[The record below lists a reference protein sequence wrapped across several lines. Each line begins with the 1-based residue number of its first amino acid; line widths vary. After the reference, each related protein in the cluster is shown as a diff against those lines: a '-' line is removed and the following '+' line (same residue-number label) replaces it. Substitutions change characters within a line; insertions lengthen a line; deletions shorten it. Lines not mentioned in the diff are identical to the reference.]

1 MLNLSKQ
8 SIGADFSSMSRNTS
22 AAKVM
27 RLGGI
32 RRVSRVLFMTLGIG
46 FVMLFLPWTQNVYM
60 EGILTTLEPET
71 RPQEIQTVIEGKIDH
86 WYVREGMFV
95 KQGDTIARISEIKD
109 QYWDPF
115 LLERTQEQLDAKIN
129 SREAYKSKIDALES
143 QVTILRKN
151 LVLKTQQ
158 TKRKIQQIHYKLSAD
173 SAAIESARTDYLNF
187 KAQYDRGNELYKQN
201 LISKTD
207 LEIRQNKMQGA
218 MAKLNKAENEFS
230 ISQNDYLIA
239 EVELNGIEADYLEKI
254 FKTQS
259 EIQTAVS
266 DLAKVNEELSKLTN
280 MYSNYVIRAGNYFI
294 LAPQDGQIVKIHQA
308 GLGENIKA
316 GEALA
321 SITPDVT
328 QLAVAFYVQAVDLPL
343 FEKGRTVR
351 VQFDGWP
358 SIVFSGWPGTSFGT
372 FGGKVKV
379 IDNNISQNGLYRIL
393 VSPDSTDENWPN
405 LLAMGGGAKGYALLK
420 DVPVWYE
427 LWRRLNGFPPEFYR
441 MEAATAKKE
450 GGAK

>member
-1 MLNLSKQ
+1 
-8 SIGADFSSMSRNTS
+8 
-22 AAKVM
+22 M
-27 RLGGI
+27 RLGSI
-32 RRVSRVLFMTLGIG
+32 RRFSRVLFVTTGIG
-46 FVMLFLPWTQNVYM
+46 FFMLFLPWTQNVYM

-71 RPQEIQTVIEGKIDH
+71 RPQEIQSVIEGKIDY

-95 KQGDTIARISEIKD
+95 NKGDTIARISEIKD

-115 LLERTQEQLDAKIN
+115 LLERTEEQLQAKRN

-143 QVTILRKN
+143 QVGILRKN
-151 LVLKTQQ
+151 LILKTLQ
-158 TKRKIQQIHYKLSAD
+158 TKQKIQQIHYKLSAD

-187 KAQYDRGNELYKQN
+187 KAQYERGDELYKQN

-230 ISQNDYLIA
+230 ISRNDFLIA
-239 EVELNGIEADYLEKI
+239 EVELNGVEADYLEKI

-266 DLAKVNEELSKLTN
+266 DMSKVNEELSKLN
-280 MYSNYVIRAGNYFI
+280 NLYSNYVIRAGKYFI
-294 LAPQDGQIVKIHQA
+294 LSPQDGQIVKIHQA

-316 GEALA
+316 GESLA
-321 SITPDVT
+321 SITPEVT

-343 FEKGRTVR
+343 FEKGRNVR
-351 VQFDGWP
+351 IQFDGWP

-372 FGGKVKV
+372 FGGQVKV
-379 IDNNISQNGLYRIL
+379 IDNNISKNGFYRIL
-393 VSPDSTDENWPN
+393 VSPSDESEEWPN
-405 LLAMGGGAKGYALLK
+405 LLAMGGGAKGYALLH
-420 DVPVWYE
+420 DVPIWYE
-427 LWRRLNGFPPEFYR
+427 LWRRLNGFPPDFYR
-441 MEAATAKKE
+441 IENAIIKKE
-450 GGAK
+450 GGEK